1 MEVISTIYKELFQI
15 KLVHPAFNNANGTQL
30 FQQVTAVPDYETQR
44 LFNRLSVGY
53 KCVNDTIIC
62 FIQSQLISPPAKEPK
77 TPFVNIA
84 GDVRFRFLLSASRG
98 FFNKTYVASTGSKV
112 VYYFTNRINHVESAK
127 TYISK
132 SIQTYNIGKS
142 YDAGIIVSSGGE
154 PFATLQPVNSAD
166 AISLSNANFYKKILP
181 LEPMVNNAD
190 LADTDLVKPAK
201 NCFAVIDVF
210 NTGTTNAS
218 YNLFGEAKEILSP
231 VYVLPFKNKI

>member
-1 MEVISTIYKELFQI
+1 MDVISTIYKELFQI
-15 KLVHPAFNNANGTQL
+15 KLVHTAFNNANGTQL

-44 LFNRLSVGY
+44 LFDRLSVGY

-62 FIQSQLISPPAKEPK
+62 FIQSRLISPPAKEPK
-77 TPFVNIA
+77 TPFVTIA
-84 GDVRFRFLLSASRG
+84 GDVRFRFLLSASSG

-132 SIQTYNIGKS
+132 SIDTYDVGKS
-142 YDAGIIVSSGGE
+142 YDAGVIVSNAGE

-166 AISLSNANFYKKILP
+166 AIDISNINFWRKILP

-190 LADTDLVKPAK
+190 LADIALVKPATK
-201 NCFAVIDVF
+201 CFAVIDVF
-210 NTGTTNAS
+210 NNGTTNVS
-218 YNLFGEAKEILSP
+218 YNLFGGAKEILSP
-231 VYVLPFKNKI
+231 VYVLPFKSKI

>member
-1 MEVISTIYKELFQI
+1 MDVISTKYKELFQI
-15 KLVHPAFNNANGTQL
+15 QLNHKAFTNANGNQL
-30 FQQVTAVPDYETQR
+30 FEQVTALFDTETQQ
-44 LFNRLSVGY
+44 LFDRLSLGY

-62 FIQSQLISPPAKEPK
+62 FIQSRLISPPAKEPK

-84 GDVRFRFLLSASRG
+84 GDIKARFLLSASRG

-132 SIQTYNIGKS
+132 SIDTYDVGKS
-142 YDAGIIVSSGGE
+142 YDADVIVSNAGE

-166 AISLSNANFYKKILP
+166 AIPLSNANFYKKILP

-190 LADTDLVKPAK
+190 LADTALVKPATK
-201 NCFAVIDVF
+201 CFAVIDVF
-210 NTGTTNAS
+210 NNGTTNVS
-218 YNLFGEAKEILSP
+218 YNLFGGAKEILSP
-231 VYVLPFKNKI
+231 VYVLPFESKI